1 MEFPPGHHSNT
12 HHHRRNDDEEER
24 RENYPPPDTT
34 PPPPSFHQPP
44 PPSSHYYQEPPQP
57 PSFHQPPPPSSH
69 YYQEPPQ
76 PPSFHQP
83 PPPSSHYYQESPQTP
98 SFHQPP
104 PPSSHYYQEPPQP
117 PRPYFQEATYAP
129 SPPPPFQETQVIRTS
144 HHYPPPPTQVN
155 HVSHEKTETH
165 QSFKPHMPSS
175 IHQQTHQSGSASGLD
190 LYNKP
195 SFKVYSKAEPDFH
208 LTIRDGRVI
217 LSRSNPSD
225 EFQNWFKD
233 EKYSTRVKDS
243 EGCPAFALVN
253 KATGQAIKHS
263 IGEANPVQL
272 IPYNPDVLDQSI
284 LWTQSKDLGDG
295 FRAVRMVN
303 NTHLNVDAFHG
314 DKKSGGVHD
323 GTTIV
328 LWKWNKG
335 DNQRWKIIP
344 AQY

>member
-57 PSFHQPPPPSSH
+57 
-69 YYQEPPQ
+69 
-76 PPSFHQP
+76 
-83 PPPSSHYYQESPQTP
+83 P

>member
-1 MEFPPGHHSNT
+1 MEFPPGHHSRP
-12 HHHRRNDDEEER
+12 HHHRSNDDEEER
-24 RENYPPPDTT
+24 RDHYRPPDTT

-76 PPSFHQP
+76 PP
-83 PPPSSHYYQESPQTP
+83 
-98 SFHQPP
+98 
-104 PPSSHYYQEPPQP
+104 
-117 PRPYFQEATYAP
+117 RPYFQEATYAP

-144 HHYPPPPTQVN
+144 HNYPPPPPPTQVN

-165 QSFKPHMPSS
+165 QSFKPHMPSF

-217 LSRSNPSD
+217 LARSNPSD

-233 EKYSTRVKDS
+233 EKFSTRVKDS

-272 IPYNPDVLDQSI
+272 IPYNPDVLDESI
-284 LWTQSKDLGDG
+284 LWTQSKDMGDG
-295 FRAVRMVN
+295 FRAVITNYGRSFQLSTEIMCDGV
-303 NTHLNVDAFHG
+303 AI
-314 DKKSGGVHD
+314 SGSY
-323 GTTIV
+323 IV
-328 LWKWNKG
+328 FAE
-335 DNQRWKIIP
+335 P
-344 AQY
+344 